1 MRVDRV
7 GRLVTAFVTAGA
19 GFLLAVLWFDLMFD
33 VQVLRHPGR
42 ELPAEALESIS
53 AYYRRV
59 TTGARPMNLL
69 IGAVMAAMVGAIAAQ
84 IATDDVANWAGWASL
99 ALGGSA
105 MALAATHTYPAAVRL
120 GQRAGPVHAQMR
132 LARSI
137 GRDHLLC
144 LAAIVSLLAIQLAAG
159 G

>member
-1 MRVDRV
+1 MS
-7 GRLVTAFVTAGA
+7 AFVTAGA

-33 VQVLRHPGR
+33 VQVLRHPDP
-42 ELPAEALESIS
+42 EPPADVLESIS
-53 AYYRRV
+53 AYYGRV
-59 TTGARPMNLL
+59 TTAARPMNLL
-69 IGAVMAAMVGAIAAQ
+69 IGAVMAGMLGAILAQ
-84 IATDDVANWAGWASL
+84 IATDDVVGWAGWASL

-105 MALAATHTYPAAVRL
+105 IGLAAAHTYPAAVRL
-120 GQRAGPVHAQMR
+120 GRRADPVQVQGR

-144 LAAIVSLLAIQLAAG
+144 LAAIASLLAIQLAAG

>member
-1 MRVDRV
+1 M
-7 GRLVTAFVTAGA
+7 TAFVTAGA

-33 VQVLRHPGR
+33 VQVLRHPDR
-42 ELPAEALESIS
+42 EPAADVLASIS
-53 AYYRRV
+53 AYYGRV
-59 TTGARPMNLL
+59 TTAARPMNML
-69 IGAVMAAMVGAIAAQ
+69 IGAVMAGMLGAIVAQ
-84 IATDDVANWAGWASL
+84 IATDDLAGWAGWASL

-105 MALAATHTYPAAVRL
+105 IALAAVHTYPAAVRL
-120 GQRAGPVHAQMR
+120 GQRADPVQVQVR

-144 LAAIVSLLAIQLAAG
+144 LAAITSLLAIQLAAG

>member
-105 MALAATHTYPAAVRL
+105 IALAAAHTYPAAVRL
-120 GQRAGPVHAQMR
+120 GRRADPVHTQIQ

-137 GRDHLLC
+137 GRDHLFC

>member
-33 VQVLRHPGR
+33 VQVLRHGDR
-42 ELPAEALESIS
+42 ELPAEALESMS

-59 TTGARPMNLL
+59 TAAARPMNLL
-69 IGAVMAAMVGAIAAQ
+69 IGAVMAGMLGAILAQ
-84 IATDDVANWAGWASL
+84 IATDDVAAWAGWVSL

-105 MALAATHTYPAAVRL
+105 IGLAATHTYPAAVRL
-120 GQRAGPVHAQMR
+120 GQQADPMQAQLR

>member
-1 MRVDRV
+1 MN
-7 GRLVTAFVTAGA
+7 AFVTAGA

-33 VQVLRHPGR
+33 VQALRHPGR
-42 ELPAEALESIS
+42 ELPAHVLDSMS
-53 AYYRRV
+53 AYYGRV
-59 TTGARPMNLL
+59 TTAARPMNLL
-69 IGAVMAAMVGAIAAQ
+69 IGAVMAGTLGAILAQ
-84 IATDDVANWAGWASL
+84 IATDDVAGWAGWASL

-105 MALAATHTYPAAVRL
+105 IALAAAHTYPAAVRL
-120 GQRAGPVHAQMR
+120 GRRTDPMQVQAR

-144 LAAIVSLLAIQLAAG
+144 LATIASLLTIQLAAG

>member
-1 MRVDRV
+1 MRADKV

-33 VQVLRHPGR
+33 VQALRGDR
-42 ELPAEALESIS
+42 EPAETLESIS

-59 TTGARPMNLL
+59 TTAARPMNLL
-69 IGAVMAAMVGAIAAQ
+69 IGAVMAGMLGAIVAQ
-84 IATDDVANWAGWASL
+84 IATHDVAGWAGWASL

-105 MALAATHTYPAAVRL
+105 IALAATHTYPAAVRL
-120 GQRAGPVHAQMR
+120 GQRADPVQAQLR

-144 LAAIVSLLAIQLAAG
+144 LAAIASLLAIQLVAG

>member
-1 MRVDRV
+1 
-7 GRLVTAFVTAGA
+7 VTAPISAGA

-33 VQVLRHPGR
+33 VQVLRRAGR
-42 ELPAEALESIS
+42 ELPAEAVESTS

-59 TTGARPMNLL
+59 TTGASPMNLL

-120 GQRAGPVHAQMR
+120 GRRADPVHTQIQ

-137 GRDHLLC
+137 GRDHLFC

>member
-1 MRVDRV
+1 M
-7 GRLVTAFVTAGA
+7 TAVVTAGA

-42 ELPAEALESIS
+42 ELPAEALESTS

-69 IGAVMAAMVGAIAAQ
+69 IGAVMAAMVVAIATQ
-84 IATDDVANWAGWASL
+84 IVTDDVANWAGWASL

-105 MALAATHTYPAAVRL
+105 IALAAAHTYPAAVRL
-120 GQRAGPVHAQMR
+120 GRRADPLQAQIR